1 MKSLKTLVS
10 MQLRDKIDLSI
21 LNNKKELLRSI
32 IFSVCKFIV
41 VCAIVFLLFNFTS
54 SPPAV
59 IFYYSEA
66 PIVMTIVLTLSL
78 LLSVISCTTGLMKT
92 LYFAEDNK
100 VLITFPVN
108 SNEIFIS
115 KLVVYFIYEVKRAF
129 GFLIPITF
137 SCVLYMYT
145 KGCVSLLIFIYMW
158 IPIVFI
164 IMLPVLLGA
173 LLSIPLMYI
182 YRFLKKFPIIDI
194 LLFACC
200 LVGIIILVVKAI
212 DLIPNNIDLINQWPT
227 IAKWLRSFFLN
238 VDEKLALFGNL
249 IKIIIGERQ
258 ASQKYIL
265 EWITI
270 VKLFALIVINTII
283 ILLTYLLSRPLFFKM
298 IAKNME
304 NNKSTVENKSNK
316 KRNRYITFI
325 HKEFLINLRSIDI
338 TINYL
343 LVYIIVP
350 ILIFLLN
357 KLYQAMDTRWLG
369 NLLIYTFNVLL
380 ICLPLLASNSLVAT
394 YYSKEGRAAYI
405 KKTKPINALYPLM
418 SKLIFNMVF
427 SIPSVVVSVF
437 IFGKLNNLEIKD
449 SIILSCAILL
459 LHYGHMIWSAMLDIM
474 NPQNEQYATTGEV
487 VDNPNENKSTI
498 LAFVISILYAI
509 CAYKLLLESNLGTN
523 DLTLG
528 FMKMLIIS
536 CILFFG
542 VMLLFIKRIKAY
554 YYDMQ
559 GS

>member
-41 VCAIVFLLFNFTS
+41 VCAIVFLLLSFTS

-78 LLSVISCTTGLMKT
+78 FLSVISCTTGLMKT

-158 IPIVFI
+158 IPIIFI

-194 LLFACC
+194 VLFACG

-212 DLIPNNIDLINQWPT
+212 DLIPSNIDLINQWPT

-258 ASQKYIL
+258 ASQKYVL

-270 VKLFALIVINTII
+270 VKLFVLIVINAII
-283 ILLTYLLSRPLFFKM
+283 IVLTYLLSRPLFFKM

-304 NNKSTVENKSNK
+304 NNKSIVENKNNK

-405 KKTKPINALYPLM
+405 KKTKPVNALYPLM
-418 SKLIFNMVF
+418 AKLIFNMVF

-437 IFGKLNNLEIKD
+437 VFGKLNNLEIKD
-449 SIILSCAILL
+449 SIILSGAILL

-523 DLTLG
+523 ALTLG

-536 CILFFG
+536 SIVFVG
-542 VMLLFIKRIKAY
+542 VILLFIKRIKAY